1 MTVMIK
7 LFAVPV
13 QPFADGVT
21 VMFATVGAL
30 EPFSAVKGAI
40 FPMPAAARPIL
51 VLLFVQAK
59 AVPATV
65 PV

>member
-30 EPFSAVKGAI
+30 VPFSAVNDAI
-40 FPMPAAARPIL
+40 FPMPAPARPMV
-51 VLLFVQAK
+51 VLSFVQAK
-59 AVPATV
+59 AVPVTV